1 MNCSLAGQQHLAK
14 IPTLSYRTDHRVV
27 VTRVLGFVGSAL
39 PDSFAD
45 LLKAAFVPL
54 HINRWPYLPRL
65 GNRLGQSRF
74 LAFSEVRLGMTVSY
88 LSA

>member
-1 MNCSLAGQQHLAK
+1 MNCSLAGQLHLAK

-27 VTRVLGFVGSAL
+27 VTRVLGFVAPAL

-65 GNRLGQSRF
+65 GNRLG
-74 LAFSEVRLGMTVSY
+74 
-88 LSA
+88 